1 MAKLAH
7 WFTIGAASAI
17 LLVTGCSSPSTSNS
31 ATQPANEAET
41 AATETA
47 ESAESTEADETATA
61 SPNGEKPSSR
71 PIEGVTLP
79 PGSDPLAIVFAA
91 RQPGSEPAGTELI
104 KVAYPTPERAIVT
117 ITKTGLL
124 DDSVAAIRTRYDF
137 RPVEGSAEA
146 AKQWR
151 LVQVTEQ
158 NKCQPN
164 RGSQDWTGD
173 LCQ

>member
-7 WFTIGAASAI
+7 WFTIGATSAV
-17 LLVTGCSSPSTSNS
+17 LLMTGCSSPNTPNSST
-31 ATQPANEAET
+31 TPAAESET
-41 AATETA
+41 AETETA
-47 ESAESTEADETATA
+47 DTATA
-61 SPNGEKPSSR
+61 DTTAAGSPNGEKPTSR
-71 PIEGVTLP
+71 PVEGVTLP

-91 RQPGSEPAGTELI
+91 RQPSSDLTGTELM
-104 KVAYPTPERAIVT
+104 KVAYPTPEKAVVT

-124 DDSVAAIRTRYDF
+124 DDSVAATRTRYDF
-137 RPVEGSAEA
+137 KPVEGSAEA
-146 AKQWR
+146 AQQWQ